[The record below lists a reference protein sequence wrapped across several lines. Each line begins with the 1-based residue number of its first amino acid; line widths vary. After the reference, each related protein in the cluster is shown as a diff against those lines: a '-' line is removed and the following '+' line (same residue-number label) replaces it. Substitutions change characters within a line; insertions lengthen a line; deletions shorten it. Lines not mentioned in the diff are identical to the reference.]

1 MGVMFVL
8 ITSAGGGW
16 SCGCRALS
24 GFVLSILQA
33 YVAHSGRPSIM
44 LMIAEGLKGC
54 VCVYQ
59 RAKRWRIFA
68 NFCFLCYYCI
78 DPKLWMKCFV
88 WLQLDTGRWKWCLL
102 SWDVV
107 VVKGRGELFLVGHNL
122 FLCNTYSVWHTMR
135 CLSSLESSTSSTA
148 AIPRSHRWC
157 CSILWGQGLGR
168 VGWTNGWA
176 KTGWS

>member
-54 VCVYQ
+54 VCT
-59 RAKRWRIFA
+59 KGPKGGGFLRISAF
-68 NFCFLCYYCI
+68 
-78 DPKLWMKCFV
+78 
-88 WLQLDTGRWKWCLL
+88 
-102 SWDVV
+102 
-107 VVKGRGELFLVGHNL
+107 
-122 FLCNTYSVWHTMR
+122 SVIIALTQ
-135 CLSSLESSTSSTA
+135 SFE
-148 AIPRSHRWC
+148 
-157 CSILWGQGLGR
+157 
-168 VGWTNGWA
+168 
-176 KTGWS
+176 